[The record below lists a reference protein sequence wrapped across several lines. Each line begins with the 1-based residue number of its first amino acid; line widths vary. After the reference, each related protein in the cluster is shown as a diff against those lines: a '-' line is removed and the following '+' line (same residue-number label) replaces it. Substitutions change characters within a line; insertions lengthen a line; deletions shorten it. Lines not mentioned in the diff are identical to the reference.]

1 MAAWL
6 LPALS
11 VGLPMA
17 QQFLSGR
24 RQDKYNKRL
33 DQSQKM
39 ANLVQA
45 LSRGRIDP
53 GVSAEVPKA
62 GLLEQAIGAGN
73 MGLKAY
79 NMFQNAQGILTDRK
93 LSQELRRY
101 QIAALKD
108 AAEKSKVTD
117 AIDMGS
123 KKAFEAAQ
131 GIDLLDPHT
140 SDSLGFIKERFGK
153 SPVAQGLIKTTKS
166 LASVAAEK
174 RNNFVK
180 EVITGSSK
188 ALTEDPEV
196 RKNLAIQRDATFAHV
211 IWGRLQEAYKEGTPT
226 AGLQLQLAKVI
237 FRVGSNEAVNEG
249 DIDNATRR
257 LLTEQIAVAKDKA
270 GDLWDKIAFWNDS
283 GSVGLEGAEPVAPLF
298 TPKEM
303 DNLYGLLKPYEQII
317 DDNLSKRANEVIDSF
332 ANNPTVPESFQK
344 GITSDVRKIVFQRV
358 GVPWVEPRSESGP
371 LSLDVPQIEADV
383 SGATNVSTSSGLAP
397 EHIRKLEESQML
409 EAETPALN
417 ISDVYNEEDI
427 DFSVKTSPEKSFLGQ
442 LGGYVGGHVDRYNEL
457 VGQHQRLQPGENIED
472 LRIREAKEA
481 ANREQKRQGL
491 QTLHIDELRN
501 AAENKGEP
509 NAALFTP
516 EQRLPGSQ
524 IPLNFAPRSQQ
535 WLPPNVNDSAALQ
548 PEQTGWGS
556 GAPKIA
562 PNPRGPGSRQYSLDR
577 AQQIQEQALNYP
589 PVSNQLD
596 AGIDPRTASFAP
608 SDKTRVQNAGPLQL
622 DPAVSERSVNNL
634 DASSQSMYPSLSLE
648 ELMERT
654 RQRQLNRKMP
664 KSLTPAQQ
672 DYRNKNRYRTFGSYR

>member
-1 MAAWL
+1 MPAWL

-93 LSQELRRY
+93 LSQELRRH
-101 QIAALKD
+101 QIDALKD

-117 AIDMGS
+117 AIGMGS
-123 KKAFEAAQ
+123 KKALEAAQ

-153 SPVAQGLIKTTKS
+153 SPVAQGLIETTKS
-166 LASVAAEK
+166 LASGAAEK
-174 RNNFVK
+174 RNNFVN
-180 EVITGSSK
+180 EVITGSSEV
-188 ALTEDPEV
+188 LTEDPEV

-211 IWGRLQEAYKEGTPT
+211 IRGRLQEAHKEGTPT

-237 FRVGSNEAVNEG
+237 FRIGSNEAVNEG

-257 LLTEQIAVAKDKA
+257 LLTEQIAVAKDKV
-270 GDLWDKIAFWNDS
+270 GDLLDI
-283 GSVGLEGAEPVAPLF
+283 EGAEPVAPLF

-344 GITSDVRKIVFQRV
+344 AITSDVRKNVFKRV

-371 LSLDVPQIEADV
+371 LSLDVPQIEAGV
-383 SGATNVSTSSGLAP
+383 SDATNVPESAVATKIKRGHRGASRDSSFKY
-397 EHIRKLEESQML
+397 IRCL
-409 EAETPALN
+409 
-417 ISDVYNEEDI
+417 
-427 DFSVKTSPEKSFLGQ
+427 
-442 LGGYVGGHVDRYNEL
+442 
-457 VGQHQRLQPGENIED
+457 QR
-472 LRIREAKEA
+472 
-481 ANREQKRQGL
+481 KRL
-491 QTLHIDELRN
+491 
-501 AAENKGEP
+501 
-509 NAALFTP
+509 
-516 EQRLPGSQ
+516 
-524 IPLNFAPRSQQ
+524 
-535 WLPPNVNDSAALQ
+535 
-548 PEQTGWGS
+548 
-556 GAPKIA
+556 
-562 PNPRGPGSRQYSLDR
+562 
-577 AQQIQEQALNYP
+577 
-589 PVSNQLD
+589 
-596 AGIDPRTASFAP
+596 
-608 SDKTRVQNAGPLQL
+608 
-622 DPAVSERSVNNL
+622 
-634 DASSQSMYPSLSLE
+634 
-648 ELMERT
+648 
-654 RQRQLNRKMP
+654 
-664 KSLTPAQQ
+664 
-672 DYRNKNRYRTFGSYR
+672 